1 MEKHDEEEHAKR
13 NRCPLRDEY
22 VKDEISLKEH
32 TDSMHTM
39 PEPFPC
45 DLCGLVLANYL
56 LLQNHVINEHT
67 PTVISCQYCEF
78 TTDDKET
85 LQTHMIENHEEVVV
99 LYTMAKQV
107 DGCGVVS
114 GLSGQMI

>member
-1 MEKHDEEEHAKR
+1 M
-13 NRCPLRDEY
+13 CDEY
-22 VKDEISLKEH
+22 VKDNTSLKEH
-32 TDSMHTM
+32 TGSLHKM
-39 PEPFPC
+39 PAPFPC